1 MDRLRTDHDL
11 ELTDLEQTEAEIQRT
26 RARLSASLGA
36 LREEISDL
44 ADWRSWI
51 ERQPLPFLAGA
62 LALGFLVGWSTAGRG
77 R

>member
-1 MDRLRTDHDL
+1 MDRLRSDRDQ
-11 ELTDLEQTEAEIQRT
+11 EITDLRETEAEIQRT

-44 ADWRSWI
+44 TDWRSWL
-51 ERQPLPFLAGA
+51 ERQPLPFIAGA
-62 LALGFLVGWSTAGRG
+62 FALGFLVGWSTSGRG